1 MKPVFPDNGH
11 DGGAGGARQCGRSVE
26 LFPPASGE
34 SRRSSRCPRRNPLG
48 RLAQATIAPQ
58 DSTAA
63 RMWMFGVA
71 KNVLK
76 HVERGNARRF
86 RLASELR
93 NVAAL
98 QTAGT
103 QSDEAIDVRNAIACL
118 SPKLTELIR
127 LVHWDGFTLAEA
139 ATLQGIP
146 ASTARSRYAQARKIL
161 SARLRAM
168 DSREDPLAPVLGVA
182 LTSVHEEGS

>member
-1 MKPVFPDNGH
+1 MDTM
-11 DGGAGGARQCGRSVE
+11 VE
-26 LFPPASGE
+26 LAVRANADDLLNFFLRRLANPEEAADALGE
-34 SRRSSRCPRRNPLG
+34 TLLVVWRKRRSL
-48 RLAQATIAPQ
+48 PQ

-118 SPKLTELIR
+118 SPKLAELIR